1 MKRIEVKP
9 KASLSLQMHH
19 HRAEHWVVVK
29 GTALVEIDGKQ
40 QLVGENQSTY
50 IPLKVNSAGV
60 IPVIF
65 ATSILFFPALVAT
78 SLPQDNSVTAAI
90 RNWIDV
96 NLANSQGTTWF
107 YIFFLGILIIFF
119 TYFKTST
126 FNLFYQ
132 VSHSISSVV
141 SKDFI

>member
-1 MKRIEVKP
+1 M
-9 KASLSLQMHH
+9 
-19 HRAEHWVVVK
+19 
-29 GTALVEIDGKQ
+29 GG
-40 QLVGENQSTY
+40 QSTY

-96 NLANSQGTTWF
+96 NLQILKEQLGF
-107 YIFFLGILIIFF
+107 IFSF
-119 TYFKTST
+119 
-126 FNLFYQ
+126 
-132 VSHSISSVV
+132 
-141 SKDFI
+141 